1 MYLDCTY
8 LCDLDYLRTSIAY
21 VDWVRDRAD
30 ADVDVLVSPETTGSG
45 GTRFTLTFLGGARFA
60 QLVDTLA
67 FSTRPDATSDDLRRD
82 LGHTLSLGLVRYLAH
97 TGLAAR
103 VQVSVPATAGAP
115 AQTTPTSD
123 PWHAWVFTTS
133 LNGNLQAEERTRFSS
148 LYGQLSASRTTN
160 AWKANLA
167 LSESYSQS
175 RFVIDDSGT
184 TIENISRS
192 FGASGL
198 VVRAISDHW
207 SAGLRGS
214 LTSSTYLNEKRYLR
228 VTPAVEYDLFP
239 YAESTRRQLRVL
251 YGLGFDA
258 FAYNDTTIFL
268 KTSETLPVQ
277 TLSVAYARQEAWGTI
292 NVGADGSSYIND
304 GAKHSAA
311 VSGGVSLRV
320 LRGLNLNLSGNYS
333 IVHDQVYLAKGAA
346 SESDVLLQQ
355 RQLLTGYRWYAFFG
369 LSYTFGSVFNNVVNP
384 RFGSS
389 GSGGVIFF

>member
-1 MYLDCTY
+1 
-8 LCDLDYLRTSIAY
+8 
-21 VDWVRDRAD
+21 
-30 ADVDVLVSPETTGSG
+30 
-45 GTRFTLTFLGGARFA
+45 
-60 QLVDTLA
+60 
-67 FSTRPDATSDDLRRD
+67 
-82 LGHTLSLGLVRYLAH
+82 
-97 TGLAAR
+97 
-103 VQVSVPATAGAP
+103 
-115 AQTTPTSD
+115 
-123 PWHAWVFTTS
+123 VFTTS